1 MPSCRTKGRKDTA
14 QGPAGAENFAA
25 FSLHSTIAAME
36 TIAFRSAAD
45 RRLNK
50 LFVTRNTEYYL
61 RDGLC
66 LAVKDRRTNEWLDG
80 HLAIGRQ
87 LSGGVRILANGEAI
101 PVPSLPQVGEALYFA
116 EGGRELI
123 TSVLCS
129 VERAPQQL
137 VHDFA
142 N

>member
-1 MPSCRTKGRKDTA
+1 
-14 QGPAGAENFAA
+14 
-25 FSLHSTIAAME
+25 ME
-36 TIAFRSAAD
+36 TIVSSGNE

-61 RDGLC
+61 RNGLC

-101 PVPSLPQVGEALYFA
+101 PVPAVPQVGEALYFA

-129 VERAPQQL
+129 VERAPQDL
-137 VHDFA
+137 VQAFA